1 MLMSLTDFGENA
13 MNFLIKLMSIGAS
26 VAAGAAARKAL
37 EAGWRKGTG
46 HEPPKEAGDLEN
58 PLPGVLVFA
67 LATAVTG
74 AIIQVL
80 TQRIAR
86 RASVGLERHPE
97 EV

>member
-1 MLMSLTDFGENA
+1 
-13 MNFLIKLMSIGAS
+13 MNVLIKLLSIGVS
-26 VAAGAAARKAL
+26 VAAGACARKGL

-46 HEPPKEAGDLEN
+46 HVPPKEAGDLKN
-58 PLPGVLVFA
+58 PLPGVLAFA

-80 TQRIAR
+80 TQRLAR
-86 RASVGLERHPE
+86 KMTIELEHNPG